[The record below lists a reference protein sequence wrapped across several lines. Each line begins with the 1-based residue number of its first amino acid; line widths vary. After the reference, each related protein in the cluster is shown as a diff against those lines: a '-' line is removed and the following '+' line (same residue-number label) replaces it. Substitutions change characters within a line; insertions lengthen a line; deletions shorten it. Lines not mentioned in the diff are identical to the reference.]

1 MKINLVPSALAASFL
16 AAGCALPDA
25 NNSEPV
31 VEKEYTTGSN
41 IARRQG
47 GAKPGVTTI
56 DKETL
61 DRDPTPILK
70 SPASAPKG
78 G

>member
-1 MKINLVPSALAASFL
+1 MKNLVLSALAAAFL

-31 VEKEYTTGSN
+31 VEREYTTGSN
-41 IARRQG
+41 IARRPG
-47 GAKPGVTTI
+47 GAKPGVVTI
-56 DKETL
+56 EKETL
-61 DRDPTPILK
+61 DREPMPILK
-70 SPASAPKG
+70 SPASGPKG